1 MSAGRRVR
9 VRLGPSGVVLSFL
22 LGAVASAVIQL
33 AAARGQDGEQWWPS
47 EWGADDQRG
56 AVNRVTPPRVVK
68 AAQLV
73 REGQIF
79 QLGRP
84 YEHGMPL
91 PGKRHFSLTIPG
103 SPTGTSPG
111 TNGLVYHDDLFSGEL
126 GQIGTQLDGLGHVGI
141 RRADGEDYFY
151 NGFKRSEF
159 GQAHGLTKLGVE
171 HVGVFF
177 ARGVLLDVAAHR
189 GVDAMKAGDV
199 ITPADLEAAAK
210 KQGVT
215 VGEGDV
221 VLLRTGHGKLWMKD
235 NETFAAGEPGPGIA
249 AARWLTDRKI
259 VLVGCDTWALEVVPH
274 EDERQPFIVHQ
285 HLLVRNGVYILEN
298 LDLEEL
304 AAAKAYEF
312 AFVFSPL
319 RMKGATG
326 SPGNP
331 IAVR

>member
-1 MSAGRRVR
+1 MRAQRR
-9 VRLGPSGVVLSFL
+9 VRLGRGAVVLSFL
-22 LGAVASAVIQL
+22 LGGAAAVLIEAASAR
-33 AAARGQDGEQWWPS
+33 AQDGEKWWPS
-47 EWGADDQRG
+47 EWGPDDQRG
-56 AVNRVTPPRVVK
+56 AVNRITPPSIVI
-68 AAQLV
+68 AAQLI
-73 REGQIF
+73 RHGEIF

-111 TNGLVYHDDLFSGEL
+111 TNGLVYHDDLFSGEI

-159 GQAHGLTKLGVE
+159 GQAHGLAKLGVE

-199 ITPADLEAAAK
+199 ITPADLEATAHA
-210 KQGVT
+210 QGVA

-221 VLLRTGHGKLWMKD
+221 VLIRTGHGKLWMTD
-235 NETFAAGEPGPGIA
+235 NEAFSAGEPGPGIA

-259 VLVGCDTWALEVVPH
+259 VLVGADTWALEVVPH
-274 EDERQPFIVHQ
+274 EDKDQPFIVHQ

-298 LDLEEL
+298 LDLEAL
-304 AAAKAYEF
+304 AAARAHEF